1 MKMIARLLL
10 AALFGL
16 LIGYSP
22 VASADNKVEAL
33 LEEADKAAQ
42 KRPSLPKRAEQP
54 TPQETA
60 PSSLEIQR
68 MYWQNLHEQR
78 LKEEQNEII
87 EVAFVSVLA
96 LSSLII
102 CLFYL
107 RHTPGFNADQ
117 VVNIT
122 GLIFIISGTII
133 LVLMAKTEQ
142 QLTAA
147 IGILGAVAGYLFGT
161 LRRDE
166 KRAPKREDDKS
177 S

>member
-1 MKMIARLLL
+1 MKMIALLFL
-10 AALFGL
+10 AVLFGML
-16 LIGYSP
+16 MENSP
-22 VASADNKVEAL
+22 VISADNKVEAL
-33 LEEADKAAQ
+33 LNEADK
-42 KRPSLPKRAEQP
+42 SVPKGPAPVNRVEQP
-54 TPQETA
+54 TPQEPP
-60 PSSLEIQR
+60 PSSIEIQR

-177 S
+177 N